1 MGEGR
6 SDGPD
11 RVGAGSDGSGMGI
24 GRLGFEVAEVGRGG
38 RDRTVDV
45 KPGMRRTT
53 SFCMLCV
60 FCEPLNVENNTRG
73 ED

>member
-1 MGEGR
+1 MGR
-6 SDGPD
+6 SDESD
-11 RVGAGSDGSGMGI
+11 RVDAGSDGSGMGM

-38 RDRTVDV
+38 RERMVDI

-60 FCEPLNVENNTRG
+60 FCEPLNMENNIRG